1 MAQLEIVVVAGREKA
16 WGLKAMAVASL
27 MALTL
32 LFGVGGS
39 ASANSCA
46 NACYAEENRCRI
58 ATKNSPSCSAR
69 LTACLQRCL
78 KK

>member
-1 MAQLEIVVVAGREKA
+1 MRA
-16 WGLKAMAVASL
+16 WMIGALAFALASAAVS
-27 MALTL
+27 T
-32 LFGVGGS
+32 
-39 ASANSCA
+39 ASANACA

-78 KK
+78 KR